1 MTAHPA
7 SAVATTTS
15 AMTSTAAA
23 VTSAAAAAGSS
34 CDDWRGNSKKGRHAR
49 AN

>member
-23 VTSAAAAAGSS
+23 VTSAAAAGSS

>member
-15 AMTSTAAA
+15 AMTST
-23 VTSAAAAAGSS
+23 AAAAAGSS

>member
-23 VTSAAAAAGSS
+23 VTSAAAGSS